1 LIQRVE
7 GVSMKNRIEIKL
19 REFELE
25 DLDQYLYW
33 NHPTREFHKF
43 NGPYYKPLS
52 VEKLKERIDK
62 WREEFI
68 NGDVKP
74 LKKWHVIVDSAND
87 ELIGIVTWYWKSEET
102 KWMEIG
108 IVVFNENYWGHG
120 IGYAALEMWMAKIF
134 NEKPEIV
141 RLGLTTWSGNKR
153 MMKLSEKLGMKKEAE
168 YRNARIVDGEYY
180 DSVSYGILR
189 EEWEQK

>member
-1 LIQRVE
+1 
-7 GVSMKNRIEIKL
+7 MKSSIEIKL
-19 REFELE
+19 REFEQE

-43 NGPYYKPLS
+43 NGPYFKPLS
-52 VEKLKERIDK
+52 VEKLEERIEK

-68 NGDVKP
+68 NGEVKP
-74 LKKWHVIVDSAND
+74 LKKWNVIVDSATD

-108 IVVFNENYWGHG
+108 IVVFNEKYWGHG
-120 IGYAALEMWMAKIF
+120 IGYAALEMWMEKIF

>member
-1 LIQRVE
+1 
-7 GVSMKNRIEIKL
+7 MKSKIEIKL
-19 REFELE
+19 REFEQE

-33 NHPTREFHKF
+33 NHPKREFHKF
-43 NGPYYKPLS
+43 NGPYFKPLS
-52 VEKLKERIDK
+52 VEKLEERIDK

-68 NGDVKP
+68 NGEVKH
-74 LKKWHVIVDSAND
+74 LKKWNVIVDSAND

-120 IGYAALEMWMAKIF
+120 IGYAALEMWMEKIF
-134 NEKPEIV
+134 NEKSEIV